1 MPEHT
6 GTLPDPFAADVH
18 QDPYP
23 AYRQLREAGAV
34 HLSSIGVPTYY
45 RYADCAAILRD
56 RRWGCGFSEERL
68 ARVRRLGVSQVF
80 LHQNPPD
87 HTRLRGLVSKAFTPS
102 SIAAMRT
109 HITEVCDHL
118 LDSALAGG
126 ETDLISTYA
135 YPLPVTAIGDLLGA
149 PPGDHELFY
158 AWSRAL
164 GRGLEP
170 NFALTAE
177 IMAEVKKSIIDF
189 NAYFGALAQQRR
201 VRPADDLVTRL
212 TQVQE
217 GGGLSEADLK
227 ATCVLLLVAGH
238 ETTVNLIGNGI
249 FALLRN
255 PAQLAMVRDAKPEI
269 ADTWIDELLRYD
281 APVQFM
287 KRTALEDMD
296 YGGRMYKRGDTVA
309 VIIGSANHDAT
320 VFTDPE
326 VLDLARPN
334 NHMGFGLGIHF
345 CLGASLARLEGSLA
359 ISTLLRR
366 APDLCLAEDNPPYRE
381 NVVIRGLE
389 RLPVRVG
396 KRSR

>member
-1 MPEHT
+1 MPDHT

-68 ARVRRLGVSQVF
+68 ARTRRLGVSQVF
-80 LHQNPPD
+80 LHQNPPE

-109 HITEVCDHL
+109 HITEVCDRL
-118 LDSALAGG
+118 LDRALAGG

-135 YPLPVTAIGDLLGA
+135 YPLPVTAIGDMLGA
-149 PPGDHELFY
+149 PPRDHERFY
-158 AWSRAL
+158 TWSRAL
-164 GRGLEP
+164 GLGLEP

-201 VRPADDLVTRL
+201 GCPADDIVSRL
-212 TQVQE
+212 TQAQQD
-217 GGGLSEADLK
+217 GGLSEADLK

-249 FALLRN
+249 YALLRN
-255 PAQLAMVRDAKPEI
+255 PAQLAMVRDAQPEI

-287 KRTALEDMD
+287 KRTALEDLD
-296 YGGRMYKRGDTVA
+296 YGGTMYKRGDTIA

-389 RLPVRVG
+389 RLPVRFG
-396 KRSR
+396 KGSR

>member
-1 MPEHT
+1 MPDHT

-68 ARVRRLGVSQVF
+68 ARTQRLGVSQVF
-80 LHQNPPD
+80 LHQNPPE
-87 HTRLRGLVSKAFTPS
+87 HTRLRGLVSKAFTPG

-109 HITEVCDHL
+109 HITEVCDRL
-118 LDSALAGG
+118 LDRALAGG

-135 YPLPVTAIGDLLGA
+135 YPLPVTAIGDMLGA
-149 PPGDHELFY
+149 PPRDHERFY
-158 AWSRAL
+158 TWSRAL
-164 GRGLEP
+164 GLGLEP

-201 VRPADDLVTRL
+201 GCPADDLVTRL
-212 TQVQE
+212 TQAQQDS
-217 GGGLSEADLK
+217 GLSEADLK

-249 FALLRN
+249 YALLRN
-255 PAQLAMVRDAKPEI
+255 PAQLAMVRDAQPEI

-296 YGGRMYKRGDTVA
+296 YGGTMYKRGDTIA
-309 VIIGSANHDAT
+309 VIIGSANHDTT

-389 RLPVRVG
+389 RLPVRFG

>member
-1 MPEHT
+1 MPDHT
-6 GTLPDPFAADVH
+6 GTLPDPFAAGVH

-23 AYRQLREAGAV
+23 AYRQLRESGAV

-68 ARVRRLGVSQVF
+68 ARVRRLGISQVF
-80 LHQNPPD
+80 LHQNPPE

-102 SIAAMRT
+102 SIDAMRT
-109 HITEVCDHL
+109 HTTEVCDQL

-126 ETDLISTYA
+126 EADLISAYA
-135 YPLPVTAIGDLLGA
+135 YPLPVTVIGGMLGA
-149 PPGDHELFY
+149 PSGDHELFY

-170 NFALTAE
+170 NFNLTSE
-177 IMAEVKKSIIDF
+177 IMAQVGRSILDF
-189 NAYFGALAQQRR
+189 NSYFAALARERR
-201 VRPADDLVTRL
+201 GCPADDLITRL

-217 GGGLSEADLK
+217 NGGLSEADLL

-249 FALLRN
+249 LALLRN
-255 PAQLAMVRDAKPEI
+255 PAQLARVREAEPEI
-269 ADTWIDELLRYD
+269 ASTWIDELMRYD

-334 NHMGFGLGIHF
+334 NHMAFGLGIHF

-389 RLPVRVG
+389 RLPVRFG
-396 KRSR
+396 KRSY